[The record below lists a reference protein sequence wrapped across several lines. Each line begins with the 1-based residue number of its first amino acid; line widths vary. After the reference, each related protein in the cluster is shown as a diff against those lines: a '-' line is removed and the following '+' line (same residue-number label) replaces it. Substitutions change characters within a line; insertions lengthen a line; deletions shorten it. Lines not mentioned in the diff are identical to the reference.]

1 MRPHGPFPRHRPP
14 WWPEAEP
21 WPPAGPH
28 GGAWGARRFSWRFG
42 CLLLV
47 LAILVFVIFSIVVW
61 LLGGAFHVGE
71 QPRGPFF
78 LGPGILL
85 AITLFAAYRILRTLR
100 GAAAPIDDLTEAAA
114 DISLG
119 NYGARVPEQGPRD
132 MRQLARAFNMMAS
145 RLEAS
150 DQERRG
156 FLADVTHELRTP
168 LTVIQGN
175 LEGMIDGVYP
185 ADEAHLA
192 PVLDETRVLSRLID
206 DLRTLSLTESGALQ
220 LRREPTDLGALATE
234 TVASFRGRADEA
246 GVALEVDP
254 AADLPRVNGDPARIR
269 EVLANLI
276 ANGIR
281 YTPAGGR
288 IDIACS
294 VSDAPAG
301 ERYVAVAVS
310 DTGSGIAP
318 EELPRI
324 FDRFYRT
331 ADSRGMGLGLAI
343 AKDLV
348 EAHDGEIHGAQH
360 ARRGDDD
367 RVSAAGPYLSS
378 HSWMFQ
384 ATAPPGGATRG
395 PCRAAT

>member
-1 MRPHGPFPRHRPP
+1 MRTHGPYPRHRPP

-21 WPPAGPH
+21 WPPGPDTRAWRAGR
-28 GGAWGARRFSWRFG
+28 GRYSLRFG

-47 LAILVFVIFSIVVW
+47 LAFLAFVMFGIVVW
-61 LLGGAFHVGE
+61 LVGGAFHVE
-71 QPRGPFF
+71 DRPRGPFF
-78 LGPGILL
+78 LGPGIML
-85 AITLFAAYRILRTLR
+85 ALCFFVAFRIVQTLR
-100 GAAAPIDDLTEAAA
+100 GAAAPIDDLVEAAA
-114 DISLG
+114 DISQG
-119 NYGARVPEQGPRD
+119 NYATRVPEEGPRD
-132 MRQLARAFNMMAS
+132 MRELAHAFNSMAS

-150 DQERRG
+150 DQQRRG

-175 LEGMIDGVYP
+175 VEGMIDGIYP

-220 LRREPTDLGALATE
+220 LRKEPTDLAALVTE
-234 TVASFRGRADEA
+234 TVASFRAQADEA
-246 GVALEVDP
+246 DVTLEVEA
-254 AADLPRVNGDPARIR
+254 AADLPRANVDPARIR

-281 YTPAGGR
+281 YTPGGGR
-288 IDIACS
+288 VRVECS
-294 VSDAPAG
+294 AG
-301 ERYVAVAVS
+301 EASGVERYVAVAVS
-310 DTGSGIAP
+310 DTGLGIAA

-331 ADSRGMGLGLAI
+331 GDSRGMGLGLAI

-348 EAHDGEIHGAQH
+348 EAHDGEIV
-360 ARRGDDD
+360 ARSTLGEGTTI
-367 RVSAAGPYLSS
+367 VFLVP
-378 HSWMFQ
+378 
-384 ATAPPGGATRG
+384 
-395 PCRAAT
+395 AAT